1 MLRSPRLSRT
11 RPAAAVLVVAA
22 SVMLLSGC
30 TGATA
35 DPDKTTAPPQAS
47 ETPSS
52 SSSAVPT
59 ETAEPA
65 VPFAIECDALLTPD
79 QVYAFNPNFG
89 TAPDF
94 EASGDHMAAIV
105 GDEAG
110 TACGWMNQTS
120 GEVIEVG
127 VATPP
132 PAALLAHQS
141 DAAMESTPVPTYGTP
156 PEIEGYFTQAAG
168 NGEVQVFS
176 GPYWIVIRSAA
187 LFEPGDAGQ
196 LVSDVL
202 ANLPAA

>member
-11 RPAAAVLVVAA
+11 RPVAVALVVAA

-30 TGATA
+30 TGETPA
-35 DPDKTTAPPQAS
+35 PEKTTTPPPPAS
-47 ETPSS
+47 ESPTASAEPTATP
-52 SSSAVPT
+52 
-59 ETAEPA
+59 EPA

-94 EASGDHMAAIV
+94 EASGEHMVAV
-105 GDEAG
+105 VDDEAG
-110 TACGWMNQTS
+110 TACGWLNQTS

-132 PAALLAHQS
+132 PAALLARRS
-141 DAAMESTPVPTYGTP
+141 DAALDSTPVPTYGTP
-156 PEIEGYFTQAAG
+156 PEIEGYFTQASG